1 MYLNAEKRRQELKDQ
16 LKFKVEKLR
25 REEEKLYEWHCVLS
39 NKEQKM
45 DNNEDKICALMHEI
59 KVKDMLLMDKDM
71 EIRKKDRDMQD
82 NIRQCQEDVRREVE
96 VC

>member
-1 MYLNAEKRRQELKDQ
+1 
-16 LKFKVEKLR
+16 
-25 REEEKLYEWHCVLS
+25 
-39 NKEQKM
+39 M
-45 DNNEDKICALMHEI
+45 DNSEDKICALMCEI

-71 EIRKKDRDMQD
+71 EIKKKERDIED

>member
-1 MYLNAEKRRQELKDQ
+1 
-16 LKFKVEKLR
+16 
-25 REEEKLYEWHCVLS
+25 
-39 NKEQKM
+39 M